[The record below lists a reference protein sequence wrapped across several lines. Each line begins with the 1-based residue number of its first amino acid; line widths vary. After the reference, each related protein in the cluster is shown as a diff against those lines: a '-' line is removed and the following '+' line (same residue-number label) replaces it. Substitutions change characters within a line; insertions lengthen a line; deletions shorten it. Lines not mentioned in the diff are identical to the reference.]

1 MVAGVLDGLAICRMF
16 KRAIAGGGLTAAAC
30 ISYPWLRDLPEFA
43 TDTLRRRS
51 LPTVFG
57 NDLLHRL
64 GDLHVALIDLR
75 FLRHAKQRGDAR
87 VALRVQRMAIAGHGL
102 ARGTPALHHR
112 GGGIVQRTAFA
123 GFAMDLC

>member
-1 MVAGVLDGLAICRMF
+1 MDQFTRRIIGFGVRAGVLDGLAICRMF
-16 KRAIAGGGLTAAAC
+16 NRAIAGRGLTAAAC

-51 LPTVFG
+51 LPTVSG
-57 NDLLHRL
+57 M
-64 GDLHVALIDLR
+64 ICST
-75 FLRHAKQRGDAR
+75 
-87 VALRVQRMAIAGHGL
+87 AGHGL